1 MPSALPV
8 IRFAVLISVVIAA
21 TISLQKTA
29 EFRATRRSVPD
40 IGGLSRSCVMRDDA
54 AKPTT
59 GIDRRGNLRTK
70 EKLMARFSKAN
81 EFWIDVYHDD
91 TRDDIHFYVCSN
103 NGEYDI
109 SESPSDRVVWYGRDE
124 AERVRGQMEEQY
136 GSVYIFGVSEK
147 ELDPKP
153 DLLLPAFEP
162 LPPHHNGTV
171 HSTTRAARNETAFRD
186 MLKNSSCRMRKTA
199 DGTPKPLSAN
209 TQNRYCSVLAHSHA
223 ALSRMGCSRR
233 TMNAVPD
240 CILSCRTLDD
250 VLRISAVLN
259 ADKHFREHSR
269 DIDHNN
275 LRTALGWFVEC
286 MKLESRR

>member
-1 MPSALPV
+1 
-8 IRFAVLISVVIAA
+8 
-21 TISLQKTA
+21 
-29 EFRATRRSVPD
+29 
-40 IGGLSRSCVMRDDA
+40 
-54 AKPTT
+54 
-59 GIDRRGNLRTK
+59 
-70 EKLMARFSKAN
+70 MARFSKAN

-91 TRDDIHFYVCSN
+91 TRDDIHYYVCSN
-103 NGEYDI
+103 NGKYDI
-109 SESPSDRVVWYGRDE
+109 TESPSDRVVWYGRDE

-171 HSTTRAARNETAFRD
+171 HSTNRAARNETAFRD
-186 MLKNSSCRMRKTA
+186 MLKNSGSRMRKTA
-199 DGTPKPLSAN
+199 DGTPKPLSEN

-223 ALSRMGCSRR
+223 ALSRMGCSHR

-240 CILSCRTLDD
+240 SILSCRTLDD
-250 VLRISAVLN
+250 VLRVSAVLN

-275 LRTALGWFVEC
+275 LRTALGWFIEC
-286 MKLESRR
+286 VKLEGRR